1 MSAFMPIGFAVRRR
15 MRRRPSRKSW
25 PWTYVSERGC
35 TMPIPPASDT
45 AATSSGLLQGYIAPQ
60 TSGTSIPASRVRG
73 VERGNYSLSERYV

>member
-1 MSAFMPIGFAVRRR
+1 
-15 MRRRPSRKSW
+15 
-25 PWTYVSERGC
+25 
-35 TMPIPPASDT
+35 MPIPPASDT